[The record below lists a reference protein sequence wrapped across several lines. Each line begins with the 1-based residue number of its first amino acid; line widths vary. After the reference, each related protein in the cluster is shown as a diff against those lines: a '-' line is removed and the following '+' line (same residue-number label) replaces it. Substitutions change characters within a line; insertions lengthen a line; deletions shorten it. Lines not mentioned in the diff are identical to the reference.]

1 MDVPEEFKP
10 YVKDY
15 EINLFEIAYLTEEQ
29 VKLFKSDF
37 GIVADF
43 FVQKQRNGDYEPSR
57 KEIQHVQEMLQLLS
71 IMTGDRRFEEACT
84 KESEG
89 GPKNMCEVLD
99 KVEKQGIAK
108 GMAEG
113 IAKGMA
119 KGMTKGEMLKAK
131 EVALNLNKMGLSSE
145 MIAQA
150 VEVSVETVRQW
161 LSAPAN

>member
-1 MDVPEEFKP
+1 
-10 YVKDY
+10 
-15 EINLFEIAYLTEEQ
+15 
-29 VKLFKSDF
+29 
-37 GIVADF
+37 
-43 FVQKQRNGDYEPSR
+43 
-57 KEIQHVQEMLQLLS
+57 
-71 IMTGDRRFEEACT
+71 
-84 KESEG
+84 
-89 GPKNMCEVLD
+89 MCEVLD

-113 IAKGMA
+113 MAKGIA

-131 EVALNLNKMGLSSE
+131 DVALNLNKMGLSSE